1 MADFTRR
8 PAPVRPPLLSW
19 MLAFSLALSI
29 SSQFAFAQAEKAP
42 SPAQVASDGDAS
54 TETASETQSSVIS
67 ESTAKVAEVI
77 DSAAHMKT
85 PMVGTLKATVARER
99 LKTGISKNQSPFLE
113 GHIQTVP
120 KDTKIDITLTQGIN
134 SEFSQ
139 KGDEIWARVSCDVPG
154 GVGGHGP
161 IMPGGWMA
169 HGVVTEAQGE
179 KRGNRSGYVSIE
191 FDKIRSPDGEY
202 EVDFKGQLT
211 TKDSTAM
218 MIAKQLGTSSRFI
231 STGALGG
238 ALLSVQMTGLGTA
251 VATHGIS
258 VGVGAGIGGT
268 LGAIGFLKRKGGADA
283 HYSNDDLQISIDQP
297 IELPVFAPS
306 AFMAA
311 KPVPVMKNMKI
322 AVNSFKFFKDPYGDK
337 HSKLLEVAMTIENH
351 TNHPVSAK
359 QISIVNDFDKHFS
372 PVVDASLSAL
382 MKKVQP
388 NASEKITVV
397 YEVDGINHKYWLSL
411 HNVDGTRE
419 LSRVPIN

>member
-1 MADFTRR
+1 MANSLRR
-8 PAPVRPPLLSW
+8 PAQATPHLLSW
-19 MLAFSLALSI
+19 MLAVSLALSVGT
-29 SSQFAFAQAEKAP
+29 QCVFAQ
-42 SPAQVASDGDAS
+42 
-54 TETASETQSSVIS
+54 TESVESAKTASAVESEGDNSIESPVIS
-67 ESTAKVAEVI
+67 NSTAKAAEVI

-85 PMVGTLKATVARER
+85 PIVGTLKAKVEKEFLDGRVV
-99 LKTGISKNQSPFLE
+99 KTQSPFLE

-120 KDTKIDITLTQGIN
+120 KDTKIDITLAQNIN

-139 KGDEIWARVSCDVPG
+139 KGDEIWARVSCDVPA
-154 GVGGHGP
+154 GVGGHGR

-169 HGVVTEAQGE
+169 HGVITEAQGE
-179 KRGNRSGYVSIE
+179 KRGNRSGFVSIE
-191 FDKIRSPDGEY
+191 FDKIVSPDGQY
-202 EVDFKGQLT
+202 EVDFKGKLT

-218 MIAKQLGTSSRFI
+218 MVAKQLGTSSRFV

-238 ALLSVQMTGLGTA
+238 ALLSLQVTGIGGA
-251 VATHGIS
+251 IATHGIS

-268 LGAIGFLKRKGGADA
+268 LGAIGFAKRKGGADS
-283 HYSNDDLQISIDQP
+283 HYSNDDMQITIDQP

-311 KPVPVMKNMKI
+311 KPVPALKNMKI
-322 AVNSFKFFKDPYGDK
+322 AVTSFKFVKDPYGDK
-337 HSKLLEVAMTIENH
+337 QSKLLEVAMTIENH

-388 NASEKITVV
+388 NASERITVV
-397 YEVDGINHKYWLSL
+397 YEVDSAKRKYWLSL
-411 HNVDGTRE
+411 HNVEGTRE

>member
-8 PAPVRPPLLSW
+8 SAQARPQLLCW
-19 MLAFSLALSI
+19 MLAFSLALSAGNQ
-29 SSQFAFAQAEKAP
+29 SAFAQT
-42 SPAQVASDGDAS
+42 D
-54 TETASETQSSVIS
+54 TETQSSVIS
-67 ESTAKVAEVI
+67 ESTAKAAEVI

-85 PMVGTLKATVARER
+85 PIVGTLKATAEADR
-99 LKTGISKNQSPFLE
+99 LMGTVSKNQSPFLE

-120 KDTKIDITLTQGIN
+120 KDTKIDITLVQSFN

-169 HGVVTEAQGE
+169 HGVITEAQGE

-191 FDKIRSPDGEY
+191 FDKIVSPDKEY
-202 EVDFKGQLT
+202 EVDFKGRLT
-211 TKDSTAM
+211 TKDSTTM
-218 MIAKQLGTSSRFI
+218 MVAKQLGTSSRFV

-238 ALLSVQMTGLGTA
+238 ALLSMQVTGLGGA
-251 VATHGIS
+251 IATHGIS

-268 LGAIGFLKRKGGADA
+268 LGAIGFIKRKGGADS
-283 HYSNDDLQISIDQP
+283 HYSNDDLQITIDQP

-311 KPVPVMKNMKI
+311 KPIPVLKNMKI
-322 AVNSFKFFKDPYGDK
+322 AVTSFKFVKDPYGDK
-337 HSKLLEVAMTIENH
+337 QSKLLEVAMTIENH

-372 PVVDASLSAL
+372 PVVDAGLSAL

-388 NASEKITVV
+388 NASEQITVV
-397 YEVDGINHKYWLSL
+397 YEVDSAKRKYWLSL
-411 HNVDGTRE
+411 HNVEGTRE

>member
-1 MADFTRR
+1 MADLMRR
-8 PAPVRPPLLSW
+8 PAQARLPFLSW
-19 MLAFSLALSI
+19 MFALSLAVSAGN
-29 SSQFAFAQAEKAP
+29 QCAFAQTESAEEVP
-42 SPAQVASDGDAS
+42 
-54 TETASETQSSVIS
+54 ETQSSVIPG
-67 ESTAKVAEVI
+67 STAKAAEVI
-77 DSAAHMKT
+77 DSASHMKV
-85 PMVGTLKATVARER
+85 PIVGTLKASVAKDKLEGTV
-99 LKTGISKNQSPFLE
+99 SKNQSPFLE

-191 FDKIRSPDGEY
+191 FDKLVSPDKEY

-218 MIAKQLGTSSRFI
+218 MVAKQVGTSTKFVSV
-231 STGALGG
+231 GALGG

-251 VATHGIS
+251 IATHGIS

-283 HYSNDDLQISIDQP
+283 HYANDDLQITIDQP
-297 IELPVFAPS
+297 IELPVFAPNQ
-306 AFMAA
+306 FMAA
-311 KPVPVMKNMKI
+311 KPIPVLRNMK
-322 AVNSFKFFKDPYGDK
+322 
-337 HSKLLEVAMTIENH
+337 KLTC
-351 TNHPVSAK
+351 
-359 QISIVNDFDKHFS
+359 
-372 PVVDASLSAL
+372 SLTGRL
-382 MKKVQP
+382 WPP
-388 NASEKITVV
+388 NAV
-397 YEVDGINHKYWLSL
+397 LP
-411 HNVDGTRE
+411 TR
-419 LSRVPIN
+419 LWIQLKR